1 MSWKIRTTVLW
12 VKIGVVFLISSDAAP
27 SSCIQ
32 PLYADTSDILPRC
45 ELLHK
50 LRYDQELISSWWG
63 RKLKINSRTE
73 NSERLIRQYDIL

>member
-32 PLYADTSDILPRC
+32 PLYADTSDILPLYVIDKVIDC
-45 ELLHK
+45 K
-50 LRYDQELISSWWG
+50 
-63 RKLKINSRTE
+63 
-73 NSERLIRQYDIL
+73 